1 MKRPFRRFAGPAL
14 LIVSGFILFAGAGH
28 RRPAA
33 FAPESDT
40 ARRAP
45 SKIVGFHIDMNIA
58 QFRGDY
64 LKERLK
70 RLAELGYNT
79 IVWEVENN
87 IRWET
92 CPECV
97 APDAFTKEEF
107 KDILDYSRGL
117 GLEPVPL
124 LQTIGHCEYV
134 LKNEKYKPM
143 AELAERIDQYCPQN
157 PEVVR
162 FLRQW
167 VDEYL
172 EVFGRVRYFHLG
184 ADEAYTLGQCPRCRA
199 YAAEHSLSDL
209 YVGHINAVSG
219 PLLERGIRPV
229 IWGDMILHYPEALDK
244 LSRKVMIF
252 DWLYDRFYGCGQ
264 VHIWGQG
271 ERGGDELDAITR
283 ERFFPFLF
291 PSGDEPGRD
300 PDPFYT
306 VDFLR
311 AHGFEVVVCP
321 SSSCY
326 GDSVFAP
333 RTFFHMR
340 NTADSFRKGLS
351 GDNRGA
357 LLTSWT
363 VHLFPWELQE
373 TAIDLAPFI
382 VRDPGGDLAVF
393 ETAYVRD
400 HFGAE
405 DRRFFAAVGLLAK
418 RGLFNY
424 AADLGFFKDAEPAPR
439 DFVLKRLGEIT
450 ASGTL
455 EKEARSCADRLE
467 EYRRGLA
474 ELREYSRMVKKG
486 QRELRSWELA
496 ARNLVNRA
504 EAGSLLL
511 RSRSDRDR
519 TKIRLEAA
527 RVLEGLRALR
537 QETEAD
543 YLTRI
548 KPHRT
553 EEIMRWMYDSMEAAL
568 EKTAGSDAD
577 EGKGRGIEGGSVH

>member
-1 MKRPFRRFAGPAL
+1 
-14 LIVSGFILFAGAGH
+14 
-28 RRPAA
+28 
-33 FAPESDT
+33 
-40 ARRAP
+40 
-45 SKIVGFHIDMNIA
+45 MNIA

-97 APDAFTKEEF
+97 APDAFTKEEI

-134 LKNEKYKPM
+134 LKNKKYKPL
-143 AELAERIDQYCPQN
+143 AELPDRIDQYCPQN
-157 PEVVR
+157 PEVGR
-162 FLRQW
+162 LLRKW
-167 VDEYL
+167 IEEYL
-172 EVFGRVRYFHLG
+172 EVFGRVRYFHVG
-184 ADEAYTLGQCPRCRA
+184 ADEAYTLGECPRCRA
-199 YAAEHSLSDL
+199 YADAHSLSDL

-219 PLLERGIRPV
+219 PLVERGIRPV

-271 ERGGDELDAITR
+271 KRGGDDLDAVTR
-283 ERFFPFLF
+283 ARFLPFLF

-306 VDFLR
+306 ADFLR

-351 GDNRGA
+351 GERRGA

-373 TAIDLAPFI
+373 TSIEIAPFI
-382 VRDPGGDLAVF
+382 VRDPGGDLAAF
-393 ETAYVRD
+393 ETSYARD
-400 HFGAE
+400 HFGVD
-405 DRRFFAAVGLLAK
+405 DRRFFAAVGRLAK

-439 DFVLKRLGEIT
+439 DFVLKRVEEIT
-450 ASGTL
+450 KSGRL
-455 EKEARSCADRLE
+455 EEEARSCSDRLE
-467 EYRRGLA
+467 EYSRGLA
-474 ELREYSRMVKKG
+474 ELGEYSKTAKKG
-486 QRELRSWELA
+486 QSELRSWELA

-504 EAGSLLL
+504 EAGRLLL
-511 RSRSDRDR
+511 RSRSNEGQ
-519 TKIRLEAA
+519 TKVRREAA

-537 QETEAD
+537 KETEAA
-543 YLTRI
+543 YLTRV
-548 KPHRT
+548 KPRRT
-553 EEIMRWMYDSMEAAL
+553 EEIMRWMYDSVEAAL
-568 EKTAGSDAD
+568 EKMAERPPSSARTSF
-577 EGKGRGIEGGSVH
+577 SSPTP